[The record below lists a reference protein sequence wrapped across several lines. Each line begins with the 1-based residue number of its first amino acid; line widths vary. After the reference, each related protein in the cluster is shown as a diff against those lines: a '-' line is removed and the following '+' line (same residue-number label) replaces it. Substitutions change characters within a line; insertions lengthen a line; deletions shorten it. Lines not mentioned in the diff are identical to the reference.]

1 MKTMC
6 EQDHQ
11 HSTEQAEKEYEGQSK
26 EQGNQQAQQ
35 NQASSSLDGIHSEG
49 SKEFVQPRR
58 LHPAGMFFAF
68 IKVIKETILGL
79 GIGTIAIFKQSP
91 KYALIFIG
99 VFGLFSVANSIVSWF
114 RYTYRV
120 EDGELRIEQGI
131 IKRKKR
137 YISINRI
144 HKIDITSN
152 VIHRIF
158 RLGKVQI
165 DTASSGAG
173 AEVSLSAVKIEDAQ
187 LLRRVLKKEKQAAS
201 GAESDT
207 SIHSGKEPVY
217 PKRKITWTRLF
228 IAGTTSGSVGVI
240 LVAMLFLFSQTG
252 EFIPESIYDQ
262 TFQWIIQLSIVF
274 IVFFGIVA
282 VLFLWLAG
290 IAG

>member
-79 GIGTIAIFKQSP
+79 GIGSIAIFKQSP
-91 KYALIFIG
+91 KYGLIFIG
-99 VFGLFSVANSIVSWF
+99 VFGLFTVVNSILSWF

-137 YISINRI
+137 YISLNRI

-152 VIHRIF
+152 VIHRLF
-158 RLGKVQI
+158 KLGKVQI

-173 AEVSLSAVKIEDAQ
+173 AEVSLSAVKTADAQ
-187 LLRRVLKKEKQAAS
+187 LLRQVLKKGKQSGNGVAS
-201 GAESDT
+201 DFITDHVEET
-207 SIHSGKEPVY
+207 TNPT
-217 PKRKITWTRLF
+217 RKITWKRLF
-228 IAGTTSGSVGVI
+228 IAGSTSGSVGVI
-240 LVAMLFLFSQTG
+240 LLAMLFLFSQTG
-252 EFIPESIYDQ
+252 EFIPESAYDQ
-262 TFQWIIQLSIVF
+262 TFQWIIQLSIVL
-274 IVFFGIVA
+274 IVV
-282 VLFLWLAG
+282 
-290 IAG
+290 